1 MTKINLGIAL
11 WMAGLRG
18 ALQYRTDT
26 FIVIVMALVFQGTG
40 FAFAWVLLSRFESL
54 AGWTLGQ
61 VAFLYGLR
69 LIVHAVAGVLTGPF
83 FGLDWQVRSGEF
95 DRYMIRPLPPLLQ
108 FMTQRVEISIFGDVL
123 GGVGIFLLANQLVGI
138 AWTPI
143 ALVYLLLAIAGGA
156 LAEGAVRVLIGAFSF
171 RFLASQSFLY
181 LADSVFSTFANYP
194 LTIFGTLLKLLFTFV
209 LPLAFVAYVPATVL
223 LDRTAELQVNPLL
236 AYIAPTVGVIWIAAA
251 VRVFNR
257 EIRNY
262 QSAGH

>member
-1 MTKINLGIAL
+1 MSTITLGLAL
-11 WMAGLRG
+11 WTAGLRS

-26 FIVIVMALVFQGTG
+26 FIVIVMALAFQGTG

-83 FGLDWQVRSGEF
+83 FGLESQVRSGEF
-95 DRYMIRPLPPLLQ
+95 DRYLTRPLSPLLQ
-108 FMTQRVEISIFGDVL
+108 FMTQRVEISILGDLL
-123 GGVGIFLLANQLVGI
+123 GGVAIFIAANQLVGL
-138 AWTPI
+138 AWTPSAI
-143 ALVYLLLAIAGGA
+143 GYLVLAIAGGA
-156 LAEGAVRVLIGAFSF
+156 LAEGAVRVLIGALSF
-171 RFLASQSFLY
+171 RFLASTSFLY

-194 LTIFGTLLKLLFTFV
+194 LTIFGGILQFLFTFG

-223 LDRTAELQVNPLL
+223 LDRTAELQVNPVL
-236 AYIAPTVGVIWIAAA
+236 AYVAPAIGVLWIAIA

-257 EIRNY
+257 ELRNY
-262 QSAGH
+262 QSAGS